1 MLERAEMLLG
11 AETAELD
18 AAVLKAQAAV
28 ASNDALA
35 RGLNRLAVDL
45 VAAEQRVAMLE
56 ERLAAGRRQVRADA
70 VAGWHAAV
78 GQARLVVDATYDKA
92 VLREE
97 ALYSDLLGAAGG
109 EGGEDGWAMDRYYSG
124 TW

>member
-1 MLERAEMLLG
+1 MLERAETLLG

-28 ASNDALA
+28 ASKDALA

-70 VAGWHAAV
+70 VAGWYAAV

>member
-70 VAGWHAAV
+70 VAGWYAAV

-97 ALYSDLLGAAGG
+97 ALYSDLLGAADG
-109 EGGEDGWAMDRYYSG
+109 EDGADGWAMDRYYSG
-124 TW
+124 RW

>member
-1 MLERAEMLLG
+1 M
-11 AETAELD
+11 
-18 AAVLKAQAAV
+18 
-28 ASNDALA
+28 
-35 RGLNRLAVDL
+35 
-45 VAAEQRVAMLE
+45 
-56 ERLAAGRRQVRADA
+56 RADA

-78 GQARLVVDATYDKA
+78 GQAMLVVDATYDKA

-109 EGGEDGWAMDRYYSG
+109 EGGVDGWAMDRYYSG